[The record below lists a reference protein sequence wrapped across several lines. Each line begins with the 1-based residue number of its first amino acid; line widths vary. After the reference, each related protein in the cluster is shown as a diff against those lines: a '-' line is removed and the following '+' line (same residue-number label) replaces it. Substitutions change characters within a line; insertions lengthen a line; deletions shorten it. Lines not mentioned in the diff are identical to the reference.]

1 MPITLFS
8 KREKQKKNIIEK
20 ILPNIS
26 KQILQP
32 INSVKFSGETVKFEN
47 FAKSLRNRQ

>member
-8 KREKQKKNIIEK
+8 KREKQKNIIEK